1 MRTKNSIRN
10 IVVALCSNI
19 IVIVLNFLTQKYLI
33 QRLGIEYSG
42 LNSVLSNVISMLS
55 ITELGIGTAIIYHL
69 YKPIALDDIPLIK
82 SLMSLYKKAYRVIA
96 GIILILGIASLPL
109 IHLFI
114 DSSNIKESIYIIY
127 ILFVLDSSISYLA
140 SYKRSLVYAN
150 QKNRY
155 IDLIHIGYTIGM
167 NVSQILILFFT
178 NNFILYLSIKVVF
191 RIIENIAIS
200 IVATKLYPY
209 LNDKN
214 ISKLDNDIKNDIIKK
229 VKAQVMHSV
238 GGYIV
243 LGTDNIIISYFF
255 GLAIAGIY
263 GNYIMIINAVGV
275 LLSQVFTALTA
286 SIGNLLV
293 ENDKDKNYI
302 VFKRI
307 FFINFIIYSLAA
319 IVMYFAINDLIL
331 IWLKN
336 VDYLFSNSIVLCLCI
351 NFYMQGM
358 RRTMQAFASGA
369 GICYEN
375 RFVPIVEAI
384 INIIASIILL
394 SLFGVIGV
402 VLGTIIST
410 FVLHFYSFPKYIY
423 KPLFNR
429 KGYRYC
435 LEFLYYTFL
444 SVIGFVLLYFFN
456 SFSISNLY
464 LQLLLHLCT
473 GLILLIFYVII
484 FIKNNEFKFYVELF
498 NSKWRR

>member
-1 MRTKNSIRN
+1 MRELIYY
-10 IVVALCSNI
+10 
-19 IVIVLNFLTQKYLI
+19 FL
-33 QRLGIEYSG
+33 
-42 LNSVLSNVISMLS
+42 
-55 ITELGIGTAIIYHL
+55 
-69 YKPIALDDIPLIK
+69 
-82 SLMSLYKKAYRVIA
+82 
-96 GIILILGIASLPL
+96 
-109 IHLFI
+109 
-114 DSSNIKESIYIIY
+114 
-127 ILFVLDSSISYLA
+127 
-140 SYKRSLVYAN
+140 
-150 QKNRY
+150 
-155 IDLIHIGYTIGM
+155 
-167 NVSQILILFFT
+167 LFFIFHFDT
-178 NNFILYLSIKVVF
+178 IVF
-191 RIIENIAIS
+191 
-200 IVATKLYPY
+200 
-209 LNDKN
+209 
-214 ISKLDNDIKNDIIKK
+214 
-229 VKAQVMHSV
+229 
-238 GGYIV
+238 
-243 LGTDNIIISYFF
+243 
-255 GLAIAGIY
+255 
-263 GNYIMIINAVGV
+263 MIINAIGV

-473 GLILLIFYVII
+473 GLILLIFYLII